1 LLHEWTAQVRTLVP
15 EERLTRVR
23 VLALL
28 SLGMIWAGTVRL
40 NQVAATLP
48 LGARVPST
56 ERRLRRFVD
65 NAAVSQA
72 TLWWPLLPAM
82 VRRWAGTE
90 VLLVFDPTPYRG
102 SFTVLWVGI
111 VVHRRVLPLT
121 WSIVPQQEPWPDTLA
136 PLLRTLLAPIA
147 AALPPGCQV
156 TLIGDAGLSGPSFLD
171 TVRALGWEV
180 LLRVNVTAGQ
190 AHRLRLLDAAGA
202 PGEEQGLWDV
212 VGSVPSGWHRP
223 AQIFKGAGWRRG
235 HLTVCQ
241 RPGFT
246 ERWVL
251 FSSRPGGRAR
261 IREYARRAHRGHLR
275 RWQGPRLGTGAG
287 PHDQSCSPRSP
298 AAGLASG
305 SVVAACPRPPRHPDR
320 PPHPLRPRR
329 PPRPLA
335 GASAVVEPA
344 PRPAPRVFAP
354 APVSPHPR
362 RLGRPGNPLM
372 ANCQG
377 DKG

>member
-1 LLHEWTAQVRTLVP
+1 V
-15 EERLTRVR
+15 
-23 VLALL
+23 
-28 SLGMIWAGTVRL
+28 G
-40 NQVAATLP
+40 
-48 LGARVPST
+48 
-56 ERRLRRFVD
+56 
-65 NAAVSQA
+65 
-72 TLWWPLLPAM
+72 
-82 VRRWAGTE
+82 
-90 VLLVFDPTPYRG
+90 
-102 SFTVLWVGI
+102 GI

-171 TVRALGWEV
+171 TVRDLGWEV

-261 IREYARRAHRGHLR
+261 IREYARRARIEATFADGKGRGWGLEQGRMTNPAHLDRLLLAWHLALWWLHALGRHVIQTGR
-275 RWQGPRLGTGAG
+275 RTHFDRADRRDRSLVRLGWLSLH
-287 PHDQSCSPRSP
+287 HDLLHECSPPLLFRLTP
-298 AAGLASG
+298 DGW
-305 SVVAACPRPPRHPDR
+305 VARGTP
-320 PPHPLRPRR
+320 
-329 PPRPLA
+329 
-335 GASAVVEPA
+335 
-344 PRPAPRVFAP
+344 
-354 APVSPHPR
+354 
-362 RLGRPGNPLM
+362 
-372 ANCQG
+372 
-377 DKG
+377 